1 MTMTLG
7 DKVRAT
13 VNRVASLFRR
23 RHEVADPPPAS
34 VRRQQDHLSQVVAHL
49 AYLGYEVG
57 LPEPD
62 GWSYAQHP
70 LRYDFHVRTFPWGIR
85 LHCTVPIDA
94 AAGNSLDTWLAYL
107 NTANEKSR
115 FTQFSLFEDRH
126 GMHGVRMRAFAS
138 GAYSRQAFAMVM
150 DMWHDDL
157 DWIRRKP
164 VFPAAEGTGE
174 DDDEVTAVTIN

>member
-7 DKVRAT
+7 DKFMAT
-13 VNRVASLFRR
+13 FNRFASLFRR
-23 RHEVADPPPAS
+23 GHEVADPPPAC
-34 VRRQQDHLSQVVAHL
+34 VRRDQDDLSQVVTHL

-70 LRYDFHVRTFPWGIR
+70 LRYDFHLRTFPWGIR
-85 LHCTVPIDA
+85 LHCAVPIDA

-138 GAYSRQAFAMVM
+138 GAYGRQAFAMVM

-164 VFPAAEGTGE
+164 VFPASDDRGEGAVG
-174 DDDEVTAVTIN
+174 VMAVTVN